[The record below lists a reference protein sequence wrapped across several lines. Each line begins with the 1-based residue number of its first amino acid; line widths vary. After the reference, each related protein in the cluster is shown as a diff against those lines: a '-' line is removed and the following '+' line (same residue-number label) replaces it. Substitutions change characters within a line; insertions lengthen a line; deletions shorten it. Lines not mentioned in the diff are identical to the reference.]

1 MKTKFLLFGTL
12 LIFMMSGS
20 AFSQCVAPITVT
32 TTTNPGEVSIEFDL
46 VGFANQTDFMAEVWF
61 DNTNTT
67 STYGPI
73 YVDYNNNPTLYT
85 VPENGD
91 YDVYATFSDSLGC
104 NDSTGTTVV
113 VSTAVNNT
121 CNADF
126 TIYQDSVNTN
136 NIFWGY
142 NNSTGNNLTYSW
154 DFGDGG
160 TSTDA
165 YPIHTFQSLGTF
177 NVCLTIDD
185 GNGCTDTHCETVAVL
200 VKSNKAALTS
210 IHMYEP
216 GTAGMEKEVESI
228 SGISTFPNPS
238 NGTFNVG
245 FTSDEDKDIV
255 FQLIDLNG
263 RIIYNE
269 IMNAQF
275 GSNTV
280 SVDVQGVESG
290 MYFYMMDNKNQGRI
304 IIK

>member
-1 MKTKFLLFGTL
+1 MKNRILLFGTF

-32 TTTNPGEVSIEFDL
+32 TTANPGEVSIEFDL
-46 VGFANQTDFMAEVWF
+46 VGFANQSNFMAEVWF

-67 STYGPI
+67 ATYGPV

-91 YDVYATFSDSLGC
+91 YNVNATFSDSIGC
-104 NDSTGTTVV
+104 NGTTTTTVT
-113 VSTAVNNT
+113 VSTAVNST

-136 NIFWGY
+136 NIYWGY

-165 YPIHTFQSLGTF
+165 FPTHTFLSTGTF

-185 GNGCTDTHCETVAVL
+185 GNGCTDVHCETITVVI
-200 VKSNKAALTS
+200 KASQTS
-210 IHMYEP
+210 INIYNP
-216 GTAGMEKEVESI
+216 NSTASIENEVESI
-228 SGISTFPNPS
+228 SAINAYPNPS
-238 NGTFNVG
+238 NGLFNLE
-245 FTSDEDKDIV
+245 FTSDGDKDII

-280 SVDVQGVESG
+280 NIDVQGIESG
-290 MYFYMMDNKNQGRI
+290 MYFYMMDNTNQGRI